1 MREREVKLA
10 PAPGFRL
17 PDLTGVAPDV
27 EAGTSETIE
36 LHATY
41 FDTAD
46 LRLARAGA
54 SLRHRSD
61 EGWTVKLPE
70 PGARRELLTRQEHHF
85 DGPTGAPPTAALDL
99 VLGFVRTAP
108 VQAVT
113 RVRTRRAR
121 VELLDREG
129 KPVGEVVDDV
139 VSVLDGRRVAARFR
153 ELEVELREDT
163 DDALASAV
171 VGRLRAAGAGE
182 PDPIPK
188 VVRAL
193 GPRALEPPDVPPP
206 SVEGGDAGV
215 VARAALA
222 ASVARLVAHD
232 PGVRLGDDPEA
243 VHQARV
249 ATRRLRSDLRT
260 FLPLLDDEW
269 AQSLRDELRWLGTAL
284 GAVRDADVLLERLQA
299 KIARLPHQDRV
310 VAARLVDQLHAERDG
325 ARAELL
331 VVMHGEHYLEL
342 LDRLV
347 AAVRAPALTDEAEKP
362 PDMLGYLAR
371 TPWKHLATAVDAL
384 DDEPSDA
391 ALHEVRKRAKRVRY
405 AAEAAAPV
413 VGKPARRFAAAIED
427 VQDLL
432 GRHQDAVVA
441 EEWLRKAL
449 TAASPR
455 ETFVI
460 GQLVAM
466 EQADAAGARAEWPG
480 VWKAAGRKRLR
491 TWL

>member
-17 PDLTGVAPDV
+17 PDLTGVVPGV
-27 EAGTSETIE
+27 ETGASETIE
-36 LHATY
+36 LQATY

-46 LRLARAGA
+46 LRLVRAGA

-70 PGARRELLTRQEHHF
+70 PGAHDDLLVRGEHHF

-108 VQAVT
+108 VQAVG
-113 RVRTRRAR
+113 RLRTRRNR
-121 VELLDREG
+121 VELLDADG
-129 KPVGEVVDDV
+129 KPLGEVVDDV
-139 VSVLDGRRVAARFR
+139 VSVLDGRRLAARFR

-163 DDALASAV
+163 DDDLASAV
-171 VGRLRAAGAGE
+171 VERLRTAGAGE
-182 PDPIPK
+182 PDPTPK

-193 GPRALEPPDVPPP
+193 GPRAVEPPDVSPPE
-206 SVEGGDAGV
+206 SVSGDAGTV
-215 VARAALA
+215 VRAALA
-222 ASVARLVAHD
+222 ASVARLLAHD
-232 PGVRLGDDPEA
+232 PGVRLGEDPEA

-260 FLPLLDDEW
+260 FRPLLDEQW
-269 AQSLRDELRWLGTAL
+269 AQDLRDELKWLGTAL
-284 GAVRDADVLLERLQA
+284 GAVRDADVLLDRLRRKIERL
-299 KIARLPHQDRV
+299 PDEDRK
-310 VAARLVDQLHAERDG
+310 VAARFVERLG
-325 ARAELL
+325 SERNRAREELL
-331 VVMHGEHYLEL
+331 VVMRGTRYLEL
-342 LDRLV
+342 LERLV
-347 AAVRAPALTDEAEKP
+347 DAARTPALVDEAEKP
-362 PDMLGYLAR
+362 ADSLAHLAR
-371 TPWKHLATAVDAL
+371 KPWKRLAAVVDEL
-384 DDEPSDA
+384 DEEPSDE
-391 ALHEVRKRAKRVRY
+391 ALHDVRKRAKRLRY
-405 AAEAAAPV
+405 AAEAVAPV

-432 GRHQDAVVA
+432 GEHQDAVVS
-441 EEWLRKAL
+441 EEWLRTAL
-449 TAASPR
+449 AAASPR
-455 ETFVI
+455 ETFVT

-466 EQADAAGARAEWPG
+466 EQADAAASRAQWPA